1 MAYTSPAVVID
12 NGSYTTKAGFASED
26 LPSLVFN
33 SNYSIDP
40 NNPESFVI
48 GDEEI
53 DSQPENEIMTL
64 LDNGIIYDFDHIVKN
79 WEYVYNNVDS
89 HSSIDSKEYPLVMT
103 EQSWN
108 TSKNK
113 LATTQIVFENFE
125 VPIFSLVKS
134 PLSQLYRAGKSTGIV
149 IDIGS
154 SVASV
159 TPILDGIIQNKSSFH
174 SKYAG
179 DFVNL
184 HVLNYLQTK
193 TSIESLL
200 PSSYAKASEPFKHY
214 YTSHNVL
221 QEYKNLSMNFQLKHF
236 QLDNQSHIS
245 VDDSPN
251 LLLNVINPTLHKLPN
266 ITLPEATPDKP
277 NTHGIVNLVFFA
289 LKSLQHT
296 LLPANNESSSSHNKY
311 AKFTEIFKE
320 LLGNILITGGS
331 SNLNGLPEK
340 ILNDLRLS
348 IQEVYSGYAFIYNV
362 QTIRH
367 SSSADPSNEIWDRQF
382 GSWLGACN
390 LANMLNDVSNN
401 EEGIESNS
409 VKIALDNWFVTK
421 ADYEELGEDLIVEKF
436 K

>member
-1 MAYTSPAVVID
+1 MAYTAPAVVID
-12 NGSYTTKAGFASED
+12 NGSYSTKAGFASED

-33 SNYSIDP
+33 SNYSIDS
-40 NNPESFVI
+40 NGTIIV

-53 DSQPENEIMTL
+53 NKYPNNEVMTL
-64 LDNGIIYDFDHIVKN
+64 LDNGLIYDFDNIVKN
-79 WEYVYNNVDS
+79 WQYVYNNIDNYSPV
-89 HSSIDSKEYPLVMT
+89 DSKEYPLVMT

-113 LATTQIVFENFE
+113 LTTTQIAFEQFE

-134 PLSQLYRAGKSTGIV
+134 PLSQLYRAGRSTGIV

-154 SVASV
+154 STTSV
-159 TPILDGIIQNKSSFH
+159 TPILDGIIQNKASFH

-193 TSIESLL
+193 TSIENLIPNKYNSATD
-200 PSSYAKASEPFKHY
+200 SFKNY
-214 YTSHNVL
+214 YISHNIL
-221 QEYKNLSMNFQLKHF
+221 QEYKNLSSNYDLKFYQLE
-236 QLDNQSHIS
+236 NRGHIN
-245 VDDSPN
+245 VEDTPKFLNN
-251 LLLNVINPTLHKLPN
+251 LLNPIANPLPN
-266 ITLPEATPDKP
+266 ITLPIPTPDKP
-277 NTHGIVNLVFFA
+277 HTHGVVDLIFFA
-289 LKSLQHT
+289 LKSLEQT
-296 LLPANNESSSSHNKY
+296 LLPSSSDSNPSHNKF
-311 AKFTEIFKE
+311 AKFTEIFKD
-320 LLGNILITGGS
+320 LLSNILITGGS
-331 SNLNGLPEK
+331 SNLSDLPEQ
-340 ILNDLRLS
+340 IITDLRNLVS
-348 IQEVYSGYAFIYNV
+348 QVYPGYAFVYSVNTV
-362 QTIRH
+362 RH
-367 SSSADPSNEIWDRQF
+367 SSSTDTSSEIWDRSF

-390 LANMLNDVSNN
+390 LANMLNDTGNI